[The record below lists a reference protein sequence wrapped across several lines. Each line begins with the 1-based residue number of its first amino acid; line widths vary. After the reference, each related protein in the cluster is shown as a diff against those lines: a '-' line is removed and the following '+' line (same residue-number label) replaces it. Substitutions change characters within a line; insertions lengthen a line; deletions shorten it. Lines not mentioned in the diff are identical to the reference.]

1 MKRTRVTSTILAL
14 IVIFLFSPLLP
25 PDQARVLAAQEWGG
39 VLLTGGIMTLADSPY
54 DLTGDLVIPT
64 GATLLI
70 QAGVTVNGHHHS
82 IIVLG
87 TLVFMAPA
95 SPCTLLINTA
105 LNITGQAGQVLTGG
119 CCQLEDRNAYT
130 IACTI
135 SSDGTT
141 TSAEV
146 VEVEE
151 RASKMF
157 VVDRPSGQ
165 YLRNVVVD
173 GISLGPLLS
182 YTFQDVRSNHTI
194 AVEFSNTK
202 SAYITATAGSGG
214 TITPSG
220 VSPVDEAGT
229 LTFSIQADAHSSILD
244 VVVDGQSVGAV
255 SSYSFANVTADHSIV
270 ASFKTEEYTI
280 AASAGANG
288 SISPD
293 GTVTVAKNAD
303 QSFTITPNAGYHIA
317 DVSVDGMSQGI
328 LSSYNFANLTTNHV
342 ITATF
347 EQDKKPTIIVLQ
359 IGNLTF
365 TVNGTSKTLDSPP
378 VIKNGR
384 TLVPLRAIAEVLGAT
399 IGWDSAAKRVILGLG
414 SISLELWIG
423 KSAAAVNGVSTPI
436 DSANT
441 SVVPEI
447 INGRTMLP
455 LRFVTESLG
464 ATLGWDAG
472 TQTITITYAP

>member
-70 QAGVTVNGHHHS
+70 QAGVTINGHHHT
-82 IIVLG
+82 IRVEG
-87 TLVFMAPA
+87 TLVFMGPG
-95 SPCTLLINTA
+95 SPCTQFINA
-105 LNITGQAGQVLTGG
+105 PLVIGGQVLYSG
-119 CCQLEDRNAYT
+119 CFTSQSINTYQIT
-130 IACTI
+130 Y
-135 SSDGTT
+135 TT
-141 TSAEV
+141 TSNGVVIASEV
-146 VEVEE
+146 VEADENT
-151 RASKMF
+151 AKMF

-214 TITPSG
+214 TITASG
-220 VSPVDEAGT
+220 ISPVDEAGT
-229 LTFSIQADAHSSILD
+229 LTFSIQADAHSSIVD

-288 SISPD
+288 SISPN

-303 QSFTITPNAGYHIA
+303 QSFTVTPNAGYHIA
-317 DVSVDGMSQGI
+317 DVSVDGTSEGAI
-328 LSSYNFANLTTNHV
+328 ASYTFSNVTTNHT
-342 ITATF
+342 IGAKF
-347 EQDKKPTIIVLQ
+347 EQDKKQTAIVLQ
-359 IGNLTF
+359 IGKQTF
-365 TVNGTSKTLDSPP
+365 TSNGVSKTLDSPP

-384 TLVPLRAIAEVLGAT
+384 TIIPIRAIIEALGGNVAWNAT
-399 IGWDSAAKRVILGLG
+399 ARKATVTLGDK
-414 SISLELWIG
+414 SIELWIG
-423 KSAAAVNGVSTPI
+423 KSAATVNGVSTPI
-436 DSANT
+436 DPANA

-455 LRFVTESLG
+455 LRFVTESPG